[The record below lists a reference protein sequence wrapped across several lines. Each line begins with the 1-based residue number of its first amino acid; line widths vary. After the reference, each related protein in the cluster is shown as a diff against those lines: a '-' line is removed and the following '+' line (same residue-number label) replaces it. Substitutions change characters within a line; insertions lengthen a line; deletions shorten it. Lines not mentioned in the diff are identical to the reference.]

1 MGQNNSTS
9 RTSRR
14 SQNQSMRL
22 GAGHSSDHA
31 ALPRRSRTAPP
42 RAAGPVTPSTAA
54 SPRFDTLAHVST
66 PTTAH
71 RNDQITQ
78 SPTPHRPPAAP
89 RSPGAPLEEPSPQ
102 PDAVDP
108 GTTTPIPTASAP
120 SRAIRSTTRRRR
132 LLAAFYPL
140 LSRNSSSRNNS
151 EGGDS
156 ASAHQTSFSSNSNS
170 NNNRSSSGNGVGEG
184 RTISPTR
191 HRSPELPR
199 AQGVVL
205 LRSHTPQPTSAVTTT
220 TPLPSTPSGNAR
232 TPRGLSR
239 VQRMYDEQSI
249 RSNRSSSSR
258 SSSLF
263 VTPSSSSS
271 TQPQTP
277 FHGQVQ
283 SPPSHVLAASNAAGH
298 PHHQQI
304 YYERLPEL
312 MDIDQTTYSGPAHS
326 MLDSASDTAHLQ
338 RDRSTSVQPTSL
350 AQPATNSLSLA
361 SHATPTSIGSG
372 LDMHAAGSM
381 GMSQGSRQDA
391 NHVRFSG
398 LYMGLSNPRGGT
410 SISSSL
416 LPIRPDSEDED
427 DYEAMTSEIDDHSQR
442 SQRRGGG
449 NWRSQADDGG
459 SLRQGDA
466 GSISSWHHP
475 SVSHHD
481 HETGLEGHGSSSSR
495 AGASGPG
502 TGAGLRVSRTGE
514 PRPRPSRPSRYPPPE
529 IVADLIH
536 RQIAQGLAETAAA
549 AAATAAA
556 GAHPTSTEPSPQP
569 NSSTTSLETVN
580 NSTFGGSLGEGST
593 SANSST
599 VGARSDT
606 APSEEAF
613 VHRGSRVHQRRLRS
627 SSLRGLLGFQP
638 MGGVMTE
645 ERLTGSGSESRSS
658 LDQQTDTPRPESA
671 VDGMQFVDNQVPFFT
686 RLLAD
691 LGRGLRGS
699 AVQGADGD
707 RSITGPASASAS
719 AAITS
724 PESTGTSSA
733 SRANTAT
740 LNNFSA
746 RASTMPSAGSTN
758 TMINDHGPP
767 PRPRRHTTIR
777 FIQVG
782 GSDGLSGMG
791 RRARSGSVGSA
802 QEATRRDRSEDLAQE
817 DITDAIIMFLSHAG
831 SGSTSEAESSETTET
846 DTARARSRRS
856 PWVVLTLSGAY
867 LSSLLAGA
875 GTEGEEGGMSYDD
888 LWMLSNLIGP
898 ARPITTTQEAI
909 DNAGFHVGQFEN
921 ASQGMRDYS
930 MLGDGSKCLVCMS
943 EYEEGEDMRALR
955 CKHGFHQ
962 ECIDKWLTTGANKCP
977 VCRAAAVVPRD
988 PVADP
993 FEAPGPN
1000 ALAAEP

>member
-1 MGQNNSTS
+1 
-9 RTSRR
+9 
-14 SQNQSMRL
+14 
-22 GAGHSSDHA
+22 
-31 ALPRRSRTAPP
+31 
-42 RAAGPVTPSTAA
+42 
-54 SPRFDTLAHVST
+54 
-66 PTTAH
+66 
-71 RNDQITQ
+71 
-78 SPTPHRPPAAP
+78 
-89 RSPGAPLEEPSPQ
+89 
-102 PDAVDP
+102 
-108 GTTTPIPTASAP
+108 
-120 SRAIRSTTRRRR
+120 
-132 LLAAFYPL
+132 
-140 LSRNSSSRNNS
+140 
-151 EGGDS
+151 
-156 ASAHQTSFSSNSNS
+156 
-170 NNNRSSSGNGVGEG
+170 
-184 RTISPTR
+184 
-191 HRSPELPR
+191 
-199 AQGVVL
+199 
-205 LRSHTPQPTSAVTTT
+205 
-220 TPLPSTPSGNAR
+220 
-232 TPRGLSR
+232 
-239 VQRMYDEQSI
+239 MYDEQSI

-271 TQPQTP
+271 TQPQTQ
-277 FHGQVQ
+277 FHSQIQ
-283 SPPSHVLAASNAAGH
+283 SPPSQAPVASIAAGH
-298 PHHQQI
+298 HQHQQI

-312 MDIDQTTYSGPAHS
+312 MDVDQTTYSAPTRS
-326 MLDSASDTAHLQ
+326 MLDGVSDTTHLQ
-338 RDRSTSVQPTSL
+338 RDHSTSVQPTSR
-350 AQPATNSLSLA
+350 AHSATNSLSLA
-361 SHATPTSIGSG
+361 THANRTSLGSD
-372 LDMHAAGSM
+372 LDMHTAGSM
-381 GMSQGSRQDA
+381 GMGQGSRQDA

-475 SVSHHD
+475 SVSHQD
-481 HETGLEGHGSSSSR
+481 HETGPEGHSSPPTR

-502 TGAGLRVSRTGE
+502 TGAGLRISRTGE

-549 AAATAAA
+549 AAAA
-556 GAHPTSTEPSPQP
+556 GGALPTSTESSPQP

-580 NSTFGGSLGEGST
+580 NSTFGGSLGEGSA

-599 VGARSDT
+599 VGARSD
-606 APSEEAF
+606 AAQSEEAF

-638 MGGVMTE
+638 MGGIMTE

-658 LDQQTDTPRPESA
+658 LDQQTDTPRPESP
-671 VDGMQFVDNQVPFFT
+671 VDGMQFVDNQVPFFS

-691 LGRGLRGS
+691 LGRGLRGNT
-699 AVQGADGD
+699 VQGTDGD
-707 RSITGPASASAS
+707 RGLAGLASASAS
-719 AAITS
+719 AAITP

-733 SRANTAT
+733 STAT
-740 LNNFSA
+740 LNSFPA
-746 RASTMPSAGSTN
+746 RPSTMPSAGSTN
-758 TMINDHGPP
+758 TTNGHSPP

-782 GSDGLSGMG
+782 SGDGLSGMG

-802 QEATRRDRSEDLAQE
+802 QGATRRDRTEGGTDLAQE

-846 DTARARSRRS
+846 DAARARSRRS

-909 DNAGFHVGQFEN
+909 DSAGFHVGQFEN

-930 MLGDGSKCLVCMS
+930 MLGDGSRCLVCMS

-962 ECIDKWLTTGANKCP
+962 ECIDKVCTTGH
-977 VCRAAAVVPRD
+977 
-988 PVADP
+988 
-993 FEAPGPN
+993 
-1000 ALAAEP
+1000 LHII

>member
-1 MGQNNSTS
+1 M
-9 RTSRR
+9 
-14 SQNQSMRL
+14 
-22 GAGHSSDHA
+22 
-31 ALPRRSRTAPP
+31 PR
-42 RAAGPVTPSTAA
+42 
-54 SPRFDTLAHVST
+54 
-66 PTTAH
+66 
-71 RNDQITQ
+71 
-78 SPTPHRPPAAP
+78 RPPARP
-89 RSPGAPLEEPSPQ
+89 RSPAAAQEEPSPQ
-102 PDAVDP
+102 SIAVAP
-108 GTTTPIPTASAP
+108 GAATPAAAASAP
-120 SRAIRSTTRRRR
+120 SRVIRSTTRRRR

-151 EGGDS
+151 DGGDS
-156 ASAHQTSFSSNSNS
+156 TSTHHHTGIN
-170 NNNRSSSGNGVGEG
+170 SSSRGNGVGEAAAAS
-184 RTISPTR
+184 SPMR
-191 HRSPELPR
+191 HLSPEPPR
-199 AQGVVL
+199 AQGVVI
-205 LRSHTPQPTSAVTTT
+205 LRSQTPQPTTTVATTAPSVSA
-220 TPLPSTPSGNAR
+220 LPSPSNANAR

-271 TQPQTP
+271 TQPQTQ
-277 FHGQVQ
+277 FHSQVQ
-283 SPPSHVLAASNAAGH
+283 PQPTQAPGVSNV
-298 PHHQQI
+298 PVHHSTRPQMN
-304 YYERLPEL
+304 YERLPEL
-312 MDIDQTTYSGPAHS
+312 MDIDQMTYSAPTRPV
-326 MLDSASDTAHLQ
+326 LDGAPDTAHLQ
-338 RDRSTSVQPTSL
+338 NSHNNSLQLAST
-350 AQPATNSLSLA
+350 AQPATNSQS
-361 SHATPTSIGSG
+361 SVTHANPSSIGSD
-372 LDMHAAGSM
+372 LDMHSAGSISM
-381 GMSQGSRQDA
+381 GQGSRQDA

-442 SQRRGGG
+442 SQRRG

-459 SLRQGDA
+459 SLRHGDA

-475 SVSHHD
+475 PVINHD
-481 HETGLEGHGSSSSR
+481 PETGHEGLIAQPSR
-495 AGASGPG
+495 AGSSGPG
-502 TGAGLRVSRTGE
+502 TGAGPRISRTVE
-514 PRPRPSRPSRYPPPE
+514 PRPRPTRPSRYPPPE

-549 AAATAAA
+549 GQHSTSAA
-556 GAHPTSTEPSPQP
+556 SSPQP

-599 VGARSDT
+599 VGARSDST
-606 APSEEAF
+606 QSEEAF

-638 MGGVMTE
+638 MGGIMTE

-658 LDQQTDTPRPESA
+658 LEQQADTPRPESP
-671 VDGMQFVDNQVPFFT
+671 VDGMQFVESQVPFFS

-699 AVQGADGD
+699 TAQGADGD
-707 RSITGPASASAS
+707 RSTIGSASGSTPAVVS
-719 AAITS
+719 S
-724 PESTGTSSA
+724 PEATGMSSASTGTSSA
-733 SRANTAT
+733 
-740 LNNFSA
+740 FSA
-746 RASTMPSAGSTN
+746 TAGAMPSADSAHT
-758 TMINDHGPP
+758 INDHGPP

-782 GSDGLSGMG
+782 GGDGLSGIG
-791 RRARSGSVGSA
+791 RRARSGSVGSTQGA
-802 QEATRRDRSEDLAQE
+802 ARRERPEGGTDLAQE

-831 SGSTSEAESSETTET
+831 TGSTSDGESSETTPLNET
-846 DTARARSRRS
+846 DAARARSRRS
-856 PWVVLTLSGAY
+856 PWVVLTLSGACKDGQMY
-867 LSSLLAGA
+867 TDECLKIQNALLFDSLLAGA
-875 GTEGEEGGMSYDD
+875 GAEGEEGGMSYDD

-921 ASQGMRDYS
+921 ALQGMRDYNT
-930 MLGDGSKCLVCMS
+930 LGDGSKCLVCMS
-943 EYEEGEDMRALR
+943 EYEEGEDMRALK

-962 ECIDKWLTTGANKCP
+962 ECIDK
-977 VCRAAAVVPRD
+977 
-988 PVADP
+988 
-993 FEAPGPN
+993 
-1000 ALAAEP
+1000 